1 MQHSR
6 RSFQQI
12 CISVRQERHYSGLY
26 TDEGRRYDE
35 VRNLYIEQ
43 LAFRLVDYSTASTT
57 RSMVKTKIAS
67 FVEGNLGHASEV
79 LCALLEIG
87 AGDGEITAPKHP
99 LSKVSF
105 TSAPAAWSAYFIT
118 RTIGPF

>member
-1 MQHSR
+1 M
-6 RSFQQI
+6 
-12 CISVRQERHYSGLY
+12 RQERRYSGLY

-87 AGDGEITAPKHP
+87 AGDREITAPKRP
-99 LSKVSF
+99 PSKVSF
-105 TSAPAAWSAYFIT
+105 TSAPAAWSTYFIT